1 MTKSAVSW
9 KSAFLME
16 NFIFCAKQL
25 LTTFSKIS
33 IIAIKFGKILITSV
47 AMGCYLKILMKKGIE
62 SRINLVIH
70 TTKCRIIN
78 YLLVYLCLH
87 NLTENPANIF

>member
-25 LTTFSKIS
+25 STTFSKIS

-47 AMGCYLKILMKKGIE
+47 AMSCYLKILMKKRIQ
-62 SRINLVIH
+62 SRI
-70 TTKCRIIN
+70 
-78 YLLVYLCLH
+78 YLFWLFIQLNAEL
-87 NLTENPANIF
+87 